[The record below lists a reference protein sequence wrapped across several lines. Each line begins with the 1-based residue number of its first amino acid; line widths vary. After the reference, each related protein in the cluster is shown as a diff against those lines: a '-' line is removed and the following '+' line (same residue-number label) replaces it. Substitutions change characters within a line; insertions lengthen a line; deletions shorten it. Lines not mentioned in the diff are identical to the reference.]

1 MADSTAI
8 KADPEEEKIM
18 PPAMPMDE
26 DDMFED
32 AGDLEFYDKTV
43 PGNSLET
50 LYLARIPKYMWES
63 WLKLTER
70 LGDDDEIQIGTLR
83 TWNEPQ
89 PDATVEGGTRD
100 VTKLRMLLN
109 AKCPEHQALPRE
121 YDLEILD
128 RDVKNHFIFSEE
140 DLPGY
145 KAKNKARAEAAAAG
159 IPQSLL
165 RQRQNQGA
173 ERTERRPFDRR
184 SRYQPYYRKA
194 IPKRT
199 KIFGKIHYD
208 VRVEPRYIQEEER
221 LLAKQMFDAENSK
234 SKLQIISRNSASTIT
249 NPGAAG
255 SATWGGNFIK
265 NAAPTVKAKKGEV
278 FKAARIPKNQLLD
291 LIFDCFRQYQY
302 WSMKALRQ
310 KLQQPDS
317 YLRQV
322 LEEVAV
328 LHKSGRFANHYG
340 LNDAYRDKGGS
351 EAKEE
356 AAEAADDGDDDD
368 NEEMEDVLPA

>member
-32 AGDLEFYDKTV
+32 AGDLEFYDKTL

-50 LYLARIPKYMWES
+50 LYLARVPKYMWES

-70 LGDDDEIQIGTLR
+70 MGDDDEIQIGTLR

-173 ERTERRPFDRR
+173 ERPERRPFDRR
-184 SRYQPYYRKA
+184 NRYQPYYRKA
-194 IPKRT
+194 IP
-199 KIFGKIHYD
+199 
-208 VRVEPRYIQEEER
+208 
-221 LLAKQMFDAENSK
+221 
-234 SKLQIISRNSASTIT
+234 STLI
-249 NPGAAG
+249 AIDL
-255 SATWGGNFIK
+255 FI
-265 NAAPTVKAKKGEV
+265 
-278 FKAARIPKNQLLD
+278 
-291 LIFDCFRQYQY
+291 LIFVF
-302 WSMKALRQ
+302 
-310 KLQQPDS
+310 
-317 YLRQV
+317 
-322 LEEVAV
+322 
-328 LHKSGRFANHYG
+328 
-340 LNDAYRDKGGS
+340 
-351 EAKEE
+351 
-356 AAEAADDGDDDD
+356 
-368 NEEMEDVLPA
+368 

>member
-32 AGDLEFYDKTV
+32 AGDLEFYDKTL

-50 LYLARIPKYMWES
+50 LYLARVPKYMWES

-70 LGDDDEIQIGTLR
+70 MGDDDEIQIGTLR

-173 ERTERRPFDRR
+173 ERPERRPFDRR
-184 SRYQPYYRKA
+184 NRYQPYYRKA

-234 SKLQIISRNSASTIT
+234 SKLQIISRNSASAIT

-255 SATWGGNFIK
+255 SAAWGGNFIK
-265 NAAPTVKAKKGEV
+265 NAAPMVKAKKGEV

-340 LNDAYRDKGGS
+340 LNDAYKDKAGD

-356 AAEAADDGDDDD
+356 AAEAADEGDDDE

>member
-1 MADSTAI
+1 MADPGSI
-8 KADPEEEKIM
+8 KADPDEEKIM

-26 DDMFED
+26 DDLFED
-32 AGDLEFYDKTV
+32 AGDLEFYDRTA

-50 LYLARIPKYMWES
+50 LYLSRIPKYMWDS
-63 WLKLTER
+63 WLKLVER
-70 LGDDDEIQIGTLR
+70 LGDDEEVQIGTLR

-109 AKCPEHQALPRE
+109 SNCPEHQALPRE

-140 DLPGY
+140 DLPSY
-145 KAKNKARAEAAAAG
+145 KAKNKARAEAAASG

-173 ERTERRPFDRR
+173 ERTPRTFDRR
-184 SRYQPYYRKA
+184 SRFQPYYRKA

-208 VRVEPRYIQEEER
+208 VRVEPRNIQEEER

-234 SKLQIISRNSASTIT
+234 TKLQIISRNSASSII
-249 NPGAAG
+249 NPGATG

-265 NAAPTVKAKKGEV
+265 NAAPTVKAKKGEI

-340 LNDAYRDKGGS
+340 LNDAYKDKAGN

-356 AAEAADDGDDDD
+356 AAEAADDGDDDE
-368 NEEMEDVLPA
+368 NEEMEDVL